1 MPEVGIKLVPG
12 VNTSRTPL
20 LLEAGYSESSLV
32 RWQDGLVQKL
42 GGYEKFYSAAVG
54 GVARALHAWQDLNDV
69 DYLAVGTTTLFG
81 AITSSTLTDLTPRTF
96 TSNFTP
102 DFDTVNTTATVSIN
116 DPDLTST
123 VTTYD
128 TVYFDTP
135 IAVGGIILSGLYQ
148 IATVTGA
155 TTYTITAATNAT
167 STVNNGGAVPT
178 ITTASGSASV
188 TIGLTAHGLAVG
200 DKFVS
205 DVSATVGGVTI
216 AGTYVVNTV
225 PTANTFTITS
235 PVTASST
242 AGPTSI
248 NSGEARLTYYIALGP
263 AAAGAGYGI
272 GTYGTGAY
280 GTGIVPTALTGTA
293 ITSTDWTFQNWGEI
307 ILGCTAGGGIYYW
320 QPNSGFQTASLV
332 STGPLYNDGIII
344 SMPAQILMAWGS
356 TQAEAIG
363 LQQDPLL
370 IRWCDQEDFLGT
382 TAWTDLTTN
391 QAGSFRIPTGS
402 KVVSGLQAQQQ
413 ILFWTDVDLW
423 SCSYLGQPLIFS
435 FQKIGSECGLI
446 ARHARVAFRNQVYWM
461 GQANFYTGNGTVL
474 PCTVYDNVFQNL
486 NTTYQHL
493 CWAWTNTPFNEVW
506 FFYPSAN
513 ATECDSYVKFNV
525 VSGAWDYGS
534 LARSCGIDTSV
545 LGNPI
550 AATPGGII
558 YQHEEGEDADGQPI
572 LASFRTGY
580 FKMAEGE
587 EWVFVDKFYPDMKF
601 GVVDSAQ
608 SAQIMATFYVKNYSN
623 SDERIYGP
631 YTFTSSTEQIDIRF
645 RGGLVSIQIDSADTG
660 SWWRLGE
667 PRFRLAP
674 DGRR

>member
-1 MPEVGIKLVPG
+1 MPEVSIKLVPG

-20 LLEAGYSESSLV
+20 LLEAGYSRSSLV
-32 RWQDGLVQKL
+32 RWQDGLCQKI
-42 GGYEKFYSAAVG
+42 GGYVKFYPAAVG
-54 GVARALHAWQDLNDV
+54 GTARAVHAWQDLNDV

-81 AITSSTLTDLTPRTF
+81 AIASGDLIDLTPQTF
-96 TSNFTP
+96 TSNFTC
-102 DFDTVNTTATVSIN
+102 DFDTVNTTATVTVN
-116 DPDLTST
+116 DPDLTSP

-128 TVYFDTP
+128 SVYFDTP
-135 IAVGGIILSGLYQ
+135 VSVGGIILSGLYQ
-148 IATVTGA
+148 IVTVTGA
-155 TTYTITAATNAT
+155 TTYTITADTNAT

-178 ITTASGSASV
+178 ITTANGSATV
-188 TIGLTAHGLAVG
+188 TIDLTAHGMSAG

-205 DVSATVGGVTI
+205 DVSTTVGGVTI
-216 AGTYVVNTV
+216 DGTYVVNTV
-225 PTANTFTITS
+225 PTANSFTITS
-235 PVTASST
+235 SVTATST

-263 AAAGAGYGI
+263 APAGAGYGI
-272 GTYGTGAY
+272 GTYGTGGY
-280 GTGIVPTALTGTA
+280 GTGVIPTELVGTP

-320 QPNSGFQTASLV
+320 QPNSGFQTSSLI
-332 STGPLYNDGIII
+332 STGPVYNDGIII

-356 TQAEAIG
+356 TQEEAIG
-363 LQQDPLL
+363 IQQDPLL
-370 IRWCDQEDFLGT
+370 IRWCDQEDFFVWND
-382 TAWTDLTTN
+382 AVTN

-423 SCSYLGQPLIFS
+423 SCSYLGQPLVFS

-461 GQANFYTGNGTVL
+461 GRSNFYTGNGAVL
-474 PCTVYDNVFQNL
+474 PCTVWDNVFQNL
-486 NTTYQHL
+486 NEDHL
-493 CWAWTNTPFNEVW
+493 HKCWAWTNTPFNEVW

-572 LASFRTGY
+572 LSSFRTGY
-580 FKMAEGE
+580 FLLGEGQD
-587 EWVFVDKFYPDMKF
+587 WMFVSKFIPDMKF
-601 GVVDSAQ
+601 GTITAAT
-608 SAQIMATFYVKNYSN
+608 SAQIMVTFYVKDYPGS
-623 SDERIYGP
+623 SERIYGP
-631 YTFTSSTEQIDIRF
+631 YTFTSATEWLDTRF
-645 RGGLVSIQIDSADTG
+645 RGGLVSVQIDSADTG
-660 SWWRLGE
+660 SWWRIGR
-667 PRFRLAP
+667 PRTIVAP